1 MSFAPV
7 PFVDCRDEDRFGGK
21 VISLG
26 EACRASLP
34 VPPGYG
40 IEVELVNA
48 IVAGESHAIE
58 SVKQAFDDMACSVA
72 VRSSAVGEDSSEAS
86 FAGQHD
92 TIMNVGRAE
101 GVIDAIV
108 QVFNSAHTESAYAYR
123 EKVNISKDAR
133 IAVAM
138 QEQVP
143 SDKAGVLFT
152 RNPVTSDE
160 ERYIEV
166 AWGLGEAVVG
176 GMVVPDTYRIAAHP
190 DRCEVLSREI
200 GEKDIM
206 LVLNQDGG
214 TDEVE
219 VAADRIEAPCLNDD
233 ELARLHEMALACEA
247 AYGPNLDMEFAF
259 CDDKL
264 YLLQCRTITVVHK
277 L

>member
-7 PFVDCRDEDRFGGK
+7 PFVECRDEERFGGK
-21 VISLG
+21 VISLA

-48 IVAGESHAIE
+48 VVADESAAIE
-58 SVKQAFDDMACSVA
+58 SVKETFRDMACSVA

-92 TIMNVGRAE
+92 TIMNVNSAD

-108 QVFNSAHTESAYAYR
+108 QVFGSAHTESAYAYR
-123 EKVNISKDAR
+123 EKVDISKDAR

-152 RNPVTSDE
+152 RNPLTSAE

-176 GMVVPDTYRIAAHP
+176 GMVVPDTYRIAAHA

-206 LVLNQDGG
+206 LVLNQNGG

-219 VAADRIEAPCLNDD
+219 VASDRIEAPCLDD
-233 ELARLHEMALACEA
+233 RELAQLHELALTCET
-247 AYGPNLDMEFAF
+247 AYGKDLDIEFAF
-259 CDDKL
+259 YGTQL